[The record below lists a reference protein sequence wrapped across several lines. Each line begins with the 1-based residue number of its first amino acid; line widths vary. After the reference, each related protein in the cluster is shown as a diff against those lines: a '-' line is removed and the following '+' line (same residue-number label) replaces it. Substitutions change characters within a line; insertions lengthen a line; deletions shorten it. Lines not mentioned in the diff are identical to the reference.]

1 METKRF
7 IGNDMPRIYERVR
20 REFGP
25 DAVIVRTRSLLREGA
40 EPLIEVLAAA
50 PESEHELTLDLQ
62 SSLIGGALARV
73 QSSRELTIGD
83 LEDLVAREA
92 AYEARDTPPP
102 TPLTLPLSSTF
113 HRPHL
118 RASQSRRRP
127 PPYPRCSKPPG
138 PDPIQAILDEL
149 RGRPDA
155 LPPQANVPVPKPAPA
170 RRFPQ
175 LPDVDPNGPPAND
188 WASRPRPAIITRTRR
203 PDTTTEAPAA
213 MHPLPTAI
221 YDTQVPRSL
230 HAQLTAAG
238 LSARAADTI
247 IRSAANAEPADALA
261 AALALHEATYPDE
274 GRTALISIQGAPGAG
289 RTTAL
294 MRMALDCADSG
305 RRALLLAADGSHTA
319 GREQVRAYGDALGIE
334 VIDVFEPGDV
344 VRAAGQ
350 APRGTCLFV
359 DVPSGPWH
367 APAMPGVQHFAY
379 AALPAHW
386 QPEPVRTA
394 LHDLSATSLTGA
406 VLTFTD
412 LATSLSP
419 VLSLV
424 VESGLGLAFLSS
436 SRDVGAG
443 IAVADPAALASG
455 IFTTPTRESTDGR
468 LVATA

>member
-92 AYEARDTPPP
+92 AYEARDVAPPAAPIAARIEHIAAQPAFEPPP
-102 TPLTLPLSSTF
+102 
-113 HRPHL
+113 
-118 RASQSRRRP
+118 AS
-127 PPYPRCSKPPG
+127 PYQGPIHDAEPG
-138 PDPIQAILDEL
+138 VDPIEAILAEL
-149 RGRPDA
+149 RSRSA
-155 LPPQANVPVPKPAPA
+155 VQPPRANVPDNQQPPA

-175 LPDVDPNGPPAND
+175 LPDVDPEAPPAND

-213 MHPLPTAI
+213 IHPLPTAI

-247 IRSAANAEPADALA
+247 IRSAANAEPADALV

-394 LHDLSATSLTGA
+394 LDDLSATSLTGA

-424 VESGLGLAFLSS
+424 VEFGLGLAFLSS